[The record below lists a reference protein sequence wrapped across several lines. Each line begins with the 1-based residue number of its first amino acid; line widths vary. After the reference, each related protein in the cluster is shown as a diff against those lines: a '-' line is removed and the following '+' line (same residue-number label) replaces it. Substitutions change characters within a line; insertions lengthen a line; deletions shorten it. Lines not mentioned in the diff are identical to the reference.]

1 MPHSQP
7 ASARPTGRH
16 PTDPDAARINAPAPV
31 ATDDDGSELPTVR
44 VRETGTG
51 PFRVVVV
58 DVPAGVHPA
67 SLVTAL
73 RSLPIACEFVNMADL
88 AGTRSGGELRFR
100 VHDGHAPL
108 RRPAS
113 TYGGIG
119 TRVPWLDEDNP
130 LGTDQ
135 PTDGAR

>member
-1 MPHSQP
+1 M
-7 ASARPTGRH
+7 
-16 PTDPDAARINAPAPV
+16 NAPVPV
-31 ATDDDGSELPTVR
+31 VTDDGSELPTVR

-67 SLVTAL
+67 SLATAL
-73 RSLPIACEFVNMADL
+73 RSLPIACEFVNMADR

-108 RRPAS
+108 LRPAS

-119 TRVPWLDEDNP
+119 TRVPRLDEDNP
-130 LGTDQ
+130 LRTDQ
-135 PTDGAR
+135 PTDDAR